1 MSSKEELYQEIHNL
15 LQEKNGVSMYG
26 VLKTQEGETVKKINI
41 ADEQK
46 CVNNTTQG
54 LLDGFSEVI
63 ERKMSDYQEDEKIL
77 KLSSADERS
86 NGLYYYDLENF
97 PEEMKKMLEV
107 SNSPEEIEMFNFR
120 EDSLDRIRAF
130 IVVIGN
136 VEDQIILYKQ
146 QYPVSLLK
154 RDRYMLTPILHE
166 NRLKKVEQDILRI
179 DFNYQFFLWKGTVYI
194 SDIEKME
201 KICSFH
207 EIIRNEAKKSIEVIE
222 QMNIID
228 DVESLT
234 DELENVSFARKLTKI
249 YKDSKVIGKID
260 NRRIIEFT
268 QSHSYFKSNPLKLN
282 AEQDKFILDTKR
294 SKNTFVKL
302 LNDDLL
308 TSELTRSDYEVLAK
322 NNV

>member
-194 SDIEKME
+194 SDIKKME

>member
-308 TSELTRSDYEVLAK
+308 TSELTRSDYVFLTS
-322 NNV
+322 

>member
-207 EIIRNEAKKSIEVIE
+207 EIIRNEAKTSIEVIE

>member
-194 SDIEKME
+194 SDIKKME

-282 AEQDKFILDTKR
+282 AEQDKFILETKR